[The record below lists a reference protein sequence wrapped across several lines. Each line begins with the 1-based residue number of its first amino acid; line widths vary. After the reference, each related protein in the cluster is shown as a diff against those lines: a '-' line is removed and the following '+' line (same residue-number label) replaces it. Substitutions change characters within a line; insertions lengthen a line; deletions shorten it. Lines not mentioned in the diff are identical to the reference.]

1 MTKSRSRKT
10 ARSTVGPG
18 HDRPGQDRPVVLD
31 LPTVVDATSLAEAQ
45 ARVIAAAAAGK
56 ITPRQGLSFSTML
69 EYRRRALET
78 VELEAQLA
86 EIEEADARERAK
98 GRR

>member
-1 MTKSRSRKT
+1 MTKSRSRT
-10 ARSTVGPG
+10 AGRSTGSPG
-18 HDRPGQDRPVVLD
+18 HDQPIVLD

-45 ARVIAAAAAGK
+45 ARVIAAAAGGK

-78 VELEAQLA
+78 VELEAQLT
-86 EIEEADARERAK
+86 ELEEADARERAK